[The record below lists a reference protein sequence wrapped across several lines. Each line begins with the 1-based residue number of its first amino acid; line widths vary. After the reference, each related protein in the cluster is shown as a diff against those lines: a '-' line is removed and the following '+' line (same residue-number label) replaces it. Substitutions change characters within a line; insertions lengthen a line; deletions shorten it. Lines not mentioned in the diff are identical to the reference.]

1 MQPPS
6 QITVI
11 SLCSAVYFNV
21 CVCVCANYVPL
32 ALAHLV
38 LMLLREQYTIT
49 ADENYEEIYGNVLTH
64 QMGYGLWNIEKPI
77 LISKQTENN
86 FVFFSTP
93 YIQLLRNMFMITS
106 RPLNGQ

>member
-1 MQPPS
+1 M
-6 QITVI
+6 
-11 SLCSAVYFNV
+11 
-21 CVCVCANYVPL
+21 CVCANYVPL